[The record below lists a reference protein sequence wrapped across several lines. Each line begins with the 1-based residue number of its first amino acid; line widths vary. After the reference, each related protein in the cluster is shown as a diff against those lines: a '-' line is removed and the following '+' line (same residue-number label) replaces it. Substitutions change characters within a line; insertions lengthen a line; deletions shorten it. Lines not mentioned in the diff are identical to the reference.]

1 MPTPTQPNSPEF
13 DAEPADPKR
22 GSGAKAAWRNVLGN
36 ASVIL
41 SERIAF
47 GVVSIA
53 AAAVAMRAVGFEA
66 FGAVV
71 LVHAYARLF
80 GDMLRFQSWQ
90 AVLRYGA
97 PALAD
102 GQTQDLRRLLG
113 LTLRIDLIALTGS
126 ITAAILFS
134 GFAASIFNWPEATA
148 RWAPFY
154 ALAIP
159 FMSTDTPT
167 GVLRLLD
174 RFGILAVRHA
184 MNASI
189 RLAGAALVWMLEIEG
204 QSGAA
209 ALIAVWFLASVL
221 SGGWMIAMALL
232 MLRRRNLLP
241 QMRGN
246 WSEMRAG
253 FHGFWGFVLATNAS
267 TTIVTAVANA
277 TTLVVGGVLG
287 ASAAGLFGV
296 VRQFAD
302 SFGKPAKL
310 LGPVIFPELGRLRA
324 EKRRKSLDGLILR
337 ALGAGTTA
345 VVVIAGVMALAGGPL
360 LEFAFGAEALQ
371 AYYLMIF
378 ATVAASLSIWG
389 FSLEPALLS
398 AGRAGISLAI
408 QCSAAA
414 LYALTLFGLL
424 SMGGGLTEIGIAL
437 LMNAVLVFLAR
448 LGAVWKF
455 RHLWPEESG
464 KAGYSL

>member
-1 MPTPTQPNSPEF
+1 MATPNQPDSPVF
-13 DAEPADPKR
+13 DAESADR
-22 GSGAKAAWRNVLGN
+22 RGGSGAKAAWRNVLGN
-36 ASVIL
+36 ASLIL
-41 SERIAF
+41 GERIVF
-47 GVVSIA
+47 GVVNIA
-53 AAAVAMRAVGFEA
+53 AAAVAVRAVGFEA
-66 FGAVV
+66 FGAVL

-102 GQTQDLRRLLG
+102 GRTQDLRRLLG
-113 LTLRIDLIALTGS
+113 LTLRLDLIALAGS

-134 GFAASIFNWPEATA
+134 GFAASIFSWPEETA
-148 RWAPFY
+148 RWAPLY
-154 ALAIP
+154 ALAIA
-159 FMSTDTPT
+159 FMATETPA

-174 RFGILAVRHA
+174 RFGILAARHA

-189 RLAGAALVWMLEIEG
+189 RLAGAALVWILGIEG
-204 QSGAA
+204 GSGAA

-221 SGGWMIAMALL
+221 SGGWLFTMAFLV
-232 MLRRRNLLP
+232 LRSHNLLP
-241 QMRGN
+241 RMLGN

-267 TTIVTAVANA
+267 TTLATAAANL

-296 VRQFAD
+296 VRQITD

-310 LGPVIFPELGRLRA
+310 LGAVIFPELGRLRA
-324 EKRRKSLDGLILR
+324 EKRRKSLDGLMLR
-337 ALGAGTTA
+337 ALGAGAAA
-345 VVVIAGVMALAGGPL
+345 VAAIAGVMALAGGPL
-360 LEFAFGAEALQ
+360 LEAAFGAEALQ
-371 AYYLMIF
+371 AYNLMIL

-398 AGRAGISLAI
+398 AGRAGVSLAI
-408 QCSAAA
+408 QCAAAA

-424 SMGGGLTEIGIAL
+424 STGGGLTEVGVAL
-437 LMNAVLVFLAR
+437 LTSAAFAFMAR

-455 RHLWPEESG
+455 RRL
-464 KAGYSL
+464 

>member
-1 MPTPTQPNSPEF
+1 MATPPQPDSPARH
-13 DAEPADPKR
+13 AEAAGVKR
-22 GSGAKAAWRNVLGN
+22 GGGAKAAWRNVLAN

-41 SERIAF
+41 GERLAF
-47 GVVSIA
+47 GVVNIA
-53 AAAVAMRAVGFEA
+53 AAAVAVRAVGFEA
-66 FGAVV
+66 FGAVL
-71 LVHAYARLF
+71 LVHAYTRLF

-102 GQTQDLRRLLG
+102 GRTQDLRRLLG
-113 LTLRIDLIALTGS
+113 LTLRLDLIALAGS

-134 GFAASIFNWPEATA
+134 SFAASIFSWPAETA

-154 ALAIP
+154 VLAIV
-159 FMSTDTPT
+159 FMATETPA

-174 RFGILAVRHA
+174 RFGILAARHA

-189 RLAGAALVWMLEIEG
+189 RLTGAALVWMLGIEG
-204 QSGAA
+204 GAGA
-209 ALIAVWFLASVL
+209 SALIAVWFLASVL
-221 SGGWMIAMALL
+221 SGGWMIAMAFLV
-232 MLRRRNLLP
+232 LRGRNLLP
-241 QMRGN
+241 RMLGN

-253 FHGFWGFVLATNAS
+253 FDGFWGFVLATNAS
-267 TTIVTAVANA
+267 TTLATTAANL

-296 VRQFAD
+296 VRQITD
-302 SFGKPAKL
+302 SFGKPAKRP
-310 LGPVIFPELGRLRA
+310 GPVIFPELGRLRA

-337 ALGAGTTA
+337 ALGAGAAA
-345 VVVIAGVMALAGGPL
+345 VAVIAGVMALAGGPL
-360 LEFAFGAEALQ
+360 LEAAFGAEALQ
-371 AYYLMIF
+371 AYNLMIL

-408 QCSAAA
+408 QCAAVA

-424 SMGGGLTEIGIAL
+424 SMGGGLTEVGVAL
-437 LMNAVLVFLAR
+437 LIHAAFAFLAR

-455 RHLWPEESG
+455 RRL
-464 KAGYSL
+464 

>member
-1 MPTPTQPNSPEF
+1 MATPTQPDSP
-13 DAEPADPKR
+13 ALHPEPAGVKR
-22 GSGAKAAWRNVLGN
+22 GGGAKAAWRNVLGN
-36 ASVIL
+36 ASLIV
-41 SERIAF
+41 SERIVF
-47 GVVSIA
+47 GVVNIA
-53 AAAVAMRAVGFEA
+53 AAAVAVRAVGFEA
-66 FGAVV
+66 FGAVL

-102 GQTQDLRRLLG
+102 GRTQDLRRLLG
-113 LTLRIDLIALTGS
+113 LTLRLDLIALAGS

-134 GFAASIFNWPEATA
+134 GFAASIFSWPAETA

-154 ALAIP
+154 VLAIV
-159 FMSTDTPT
+159 FMATETPA

-174 RFGILAVRHA
+174 RFGILAARHA

-189 RLAGAALVWMLEIEG
+189 RLTGAALVWMLGIEG
-204 QSGAA
+204 GAGA
-209 ALIAVWFLASVL
+209 SALIAVWFLASVL
-221 SGGWMIAMALL
+221 SGGWMIAMAFLV
-232 MLRRRNLLP
+232 LRGRNLLP
-241 QMRGN
+241 RMLGN

-253 FHGFWGFVLATNAS
+253 FDGFWGFVLATNAS
-267 TTIVTAVANA
+267 TTLATAAANL

-296 VRQFAD
+296 VRQITD

-324 EKRRKSLDGLILR
+324 EKRRKALDGLMLR
-337 ALGAGTTA
+337 ALGAGAAA
-345 VVVIAGVMALAGGPL
+345 VAVIAGVMALAGGPL
-360 LEFAFGAEALQ
+360 LEAAFGAEALQ
-371 AYYLMIF
+371 AYNLMIL

-408 QCSAAA
+408 QCAAVA

-424 SMGGGLTEIGIAL
+424 SMGGGLTEVGVAL
-437 LMNAVLVFLAR
+437 LIHAAFAFLAR

-455 RHLWPEESG
+455 RRL
-464 KAGYSL
+464 